1 MEKQNISGSTSP
13 AKKKKKVT
21 IILISIVV
29 LLIIIRLILPYII
42 LRYVNKSLNEM
53 EQYTGHVEDINLALI
68 RGAYVINDIKI
79 ERIGNEQGEK
89 DTIPFFKASRLDL
102 SVEWKALFKGSV
114 VGEIYV
120 EDPVLNF
127 VKGKHKGEDVKA
139 DTSDFRDL
147 IHDLMP
153 LTVNHFQ
160 ITNGQ
165 IHYIDQAASPR
176 LDLAMTDIQAE
187 AFNLSNVNDSDK
199 VLPASLHGSG
209 QLYEGTFDLKLKF
222 DALNKVPT
230 FDLNA
235 ELKNMNVTK
244 INDFFK
250 AYGNF
255 ETRSGTFGLY
265 TEFAAKEGRFG
276 GYVKPIIKDMKVQ
289 QGEGDIKDQIWEA
302 VIGAAAKLLE
312 NKREDQ
318 IATKV
323 AIEGKFENPDVHI
336 WRAVSYVL
344 RNAFVRAIKPTVD
357 NSISIDKLE
366 DEPKKTLLEKIFG
379 KIGKKEDKKDDK
391 KEDEGKKK

>member
-1 MEKQNISGSTSP
+1 MEKQTVNGSAHP
-13 AKKKKKVT
+13 AKKRKRLK
-21 IILISIVV
+21 IILLSVV
-29 LLIIIRLILPYII
+29 GGLILIRLFLPYIV
-42 LRYVNKSLNEM
+42 LKYVNKSLNEM

-68 RGAYVINDIKI
+68 RGAYIIKDIQI

-89 DTIPFFKASRLDL
+89 DTIPFFKSTRIDL
-102 SVEWKALFKGSV
+102 SVEWNALFKGKV
-114 VGEIYV
+114 VGEIYI

-147 IHDLMP
+147 IDDLMP

-222 DALNKVPT
+222 DALNKIPT

-265 TEFAAKEGRFG
+265 TEFAAKEGQFG

-302 VIGAAAKLLE
+302 AIGAAAKLLE

-323 AIEGKFENPDVHI
+323 SIEGKFEDPHI
-336 WRAVSYVL
+336 NTWRAVSYVL
-344 RNAFVRAIKPTVD
+344 RNAFVRALKPTVD

-379 KIGKKEDKKDDK
+379 KKDKKDKKEDK